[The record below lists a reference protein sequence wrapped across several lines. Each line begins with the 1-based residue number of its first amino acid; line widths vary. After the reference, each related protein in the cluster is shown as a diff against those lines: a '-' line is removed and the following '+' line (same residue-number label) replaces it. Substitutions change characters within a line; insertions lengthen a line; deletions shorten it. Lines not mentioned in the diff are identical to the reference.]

1 MNRQSWLLN
10 LSLLKTHPAFRAVFL
25 ARFISI
31 VSLGL
36 LGVAVPVQIQ
46 MMTHSTWQVGLSVTL
61 TGGAMFIGL
70 MVGGVLADRY
80 ERKKVILL
88 ARGTCGIGF
97 IGLCVNALLPE
108 PSLLAIYLLGLWDG
122 FFASLGVTALL
133 AATPALVGRENLMQA
148 GAITMLT
155 VRLGSVISPM
165 LGGILLASG
174 GVAWNYGLAAAG
186 TFITLLPL
194 LTLPRLPVPPQPRE
208 NPLIALLAAFR
219 FLLASPLIGGIA

>member
-1 MNRQSWLLN
+1 
-10 LSLLKTHPAFRAVFL
+10 
-25 ARFISI
+25 
-31 VSLGL
+31 
-36 LGVAVPVQIQ
+36 
-46 MMTHSTWQVGLSVTL
+46 
-61 TGGAMFIGL
+61 
-70 MVGGVLADRY
+70 
-80 ERKKVILL
+80 
-88 ARGTCGIGF
+88 
-97 IGLCVNALLPE
+97 
-108 PSLLAIYLLGLWDG
+108 G

-208 NPLIALLAAFR
+208 NPFIALLAAFR
-219 FLLASPLIGGIA
+219 FLLASPLIGGIALLGGLVTMASAVRVLYPALAMSWQMSAAQIGLLYAAIPLGAAIG